1 MRYIVDRLQ
10 EIVNFIFI
18 FFHIFIQREPGS
30 FLPLEAE
37 ICIILSETSPV
48 IFCVHSGYVLVYYTN
63 LNFPDQK
70 KKKLVCHFIQPKR
83 VISQS
88 HLISAT
94 VTKFQTQF
102 ILLIHDI
109 ITIWTYFLF
118 KLNNRSTAQA
128 DGIL

>member
-37 ICIILSETSPV
+37 ICIVLSETSPV
-48 IFCVHSGYVLVYYTN
+48 IFCVHSGYVLVYYAN

-70 KKKLVCHFIQPKR
+70 KKKVSLSF
-83 VISQS
+83 
-88 HLISAT
+88 
-94 VTKFQTQF
+94 
-102 ILLIHDI
+102 
-109 ITIWTYFLF
+109 Y
-118 KLNNRSTAQA
+118 TAQKGHFTITFNICYRNKISNTIYPPNA
-128 DGIL
+128 